1 MRPLLILITVC
12 FSAAAFAQSPAPKTA
27 KSKAQAKPPTPMGCK
42 LVGTVKGTKIWAG
55 DCADATGLRGGVPAV
70 GPAAEG
76 SSLSPPEPAARPIS
90 KAVEGLEAKK

>member
-1 MRPLLILITVC
+1 MSPLLILITVF
-12 FSAAAFAQSPAPKTA
+12 FSEATFAQSPAPKTA
-27 KSKAQAKPPTPMGCK
+27 KSKAQSKPQTPMGCK

-70 GPAAEG
+70 GPAPAAEG

-90 KAVEGLEAKK
+90 PDQKQ

>member
-1 MRPLLILITVC
+1 MRALLILITVC
-12 FSAAAFAQSPAPKTA
+12 FSAAALAQSPAPKTA
-27 KSKAQAKPPTPMGCK
+27 QSRAQAEPQTPMGCK

-70 GPAAEG
+70 GPAPAAQG

-90 KAVEGLEAKK
+90 PDQKQ